1 MTTTKQ
7 TRATGQCGGCLAMM
21 RTLADGTIP
30 HHEYSPPL
38 LAIVR
43 TLDGPDASAVCAGSY
58 RPPQL
63 DPR

>member
-7 TRATGQCGGCLAMM
+7 KQRRGQCGGCLA
-21 RTLADGTIP
+21 RILILADGTIS

-43 TLDGPDASAVCAGSY
+43 TLDGPNASAVCAGSY
-58 RPPQL
+58 RSPQL